1 MIASFEISNA
11 DSVGVKK
18 STLVEKI
25 WKFKIDFNSSSRR
38 NYNLDIF
45 RQKWNLIFGEEFF

>member
-25 WKFKIDFNSSSRR
+25 RKCKIDFNSSSRR
-38 NYNLDIF
+38 NYNLGYILLKIESHF
-45 RQKWNLIFGEEFF
+45 W